1 MKTIVLNLTGCKT
14 LGDIHERIKKAL
26 QQLCWE
32 KGGSSQVN
40 YAKKVG
46 LTQSYLSG
54 IISGKKTLRLPL
66 ETMEKL
72 FPDLVVLPFGLNDA
86 GNPLEKEIYA
96 ALNRLSEPDK
106 IKVLAMIS
114 ANFPLRN

>member
-1 MKTIVLNLTGCKT
+1 MDNC
-14 LGDIHERIKKAL
+14 DRIKKAL
-26 QQLCWE
+26 QQLCWA

-40 YAKKVG
+40 YARKVG

-54 IISGKKTLRLPL
+54 IISGRKTSRLPL
-66 ETMEKL
+66 ETMERI

-86 GNPLEKEIYA
+86 ESPLEKEIFN
-96 ALNRLSEPDK
+96 ALGRLSETDK

-114 ANFPLRN
+114 ANFPYAVELPAKHKK